1 MQSTYTMDDALEST
15 EVSLELLVLEDND
28 WPLGVLT
35 SISIRISI
43 ESSYEI
49 LQEFKSKENN
59 LFIEILLGAT
69 IWDDSKKE
77 RSNYWVMMNY

>member
-1 MQSTYTMDDALEST
+1 MQSIYTMDDALEST

-77 RSNYWVMMNY
+77 RSNYWDMMNY

>member
-77 RSNYWVMMNY
+77 RSNYWDMMNY

>member
-1 MQSTYTMDDALEST
+1 MQSIYTMDDALEST

-77 RSNYWVMMNY
+77 RSNYWDMINY

>member
-77 RSNYWVMMNY
+77 RSNYWNMMNY